1 MIKPFKLS
9 LFLCAIAV
17 LPWMSH
23 AQVTAN
29 DSDIVDEDDPRMQE
43 TVGTIRIPE
52 MGTNDVL
59 ELLQEYTGKPILR
72 QQNLPATRI
81 TFFSQGPLTRGEAIL
96 AIESLLALN
105 GIAVTPLG
113 ERFIKAVPVS
123 MITAQGAPI
132 WEGTTQN
139 AIPTQK
145 IYEKVFR
152 LDFLT
157 PEEAV
162 RYVDPLM
169 SQGAPLA
176 FDKSGFLLITDALI
190 NLQRIE
196 RILRIIDTPAALTS
210 RMLFFQLENTE
221 AQNVLRRLEQMKQGA
236 LRRQLENN
244 TTFDADERTNQI
256 IAFTHPSNEAL
267 ITELVEKLD
276 VNVAPLT
283 STRVFYIRYADATEV
298 VNIMD
303 QIVTGQTR
311 ARDQAGASR
320 TGTRSASGD
329 QQQRQRTTQQ
339 GSAASRDGTNLQFSD
354 YLTIVP
360 DERANTIVASG
371 TQSDLTFLEQLIEEI
386 DSLLAQVRIEV
397 VITEVRLTDD
407 DTRGIDSFGFRY
419 NVVTPGSSS
428 SAPVFGI
435 DDGQTNVD
443 QRVALPGNFYGAT
456 IPGVTWGP
464 DGFGIEAILNAA
476 RTLSNV
482 SVLSTPTIVTTH
494 NKEAKVS
501 VGELRPVLIGT
512 TESGVSGTITNNIQ
526 FQDIKLELTVT
537 PLIGV
542 DGVIQMEVSQSIQ
555 SVIDNITIGNES
567 RPVIGT
573 RMAESYVSVG
583 DGELVVL
590 GGLQAL
596 DTSRQ
601 ESRMALLG
609 RLPVLGN
616 LFTRTQD
623 SRIRNE
629 LLIFIRPTIVR
640 TTTQANRDA
649 EQLVDVI
656 SSRDDIRRYLDT
668 GTFRMETEDDYNE
681 EDDEDSDSNIRDRR
695 RPSSSPRR

>member
-1 MIKPFKLS
+1 
-9 LFLCAIAV
+9 
-17 LPWMSH
+17 MS
-23 AQVTAN
+23 AA
-29 DSDIVDEDDPRMQE
+29 DSDIVSEEDPRMLE

-72 QQNLPATRI
+72 QQNLPPTRI
-81 TFFSQGPLTRGEAIL
+81 TFFSQGPLTRAEAIL

-113 ERFIKAVPVS
+113 ERFIKAVPAA
-123 MITAQGAPI
+123 MITAQGAPV
-132 WEGTTQN
+132 WEGTTRN

-162 RYVDPLM
+162 RYIDPLM
-169 SQGAPLA
+169 SQGAPIA
-176 FDKSGFLLITDALI
+176 FDKSGFLLITDALV

-196 RILRIIDTPAALTS
+196 RILGVIDTPAALTS

-267 ITELVEKLD
+267 VTELIQKLD

-283 STRVFYIRYADATEV
+283 STRVFHIRYANAVEV

-311 ARDQAGASR
+311 ARDQAGSTR
-320 TGTRSASGD
+320 TTTRTTG
-329 QQQRQRTTQQ
+329 QQQQTQRPQQ

-354 YLTIVP
+354 YITIVP

-371 TQSDLTFLEQLIEEI
+371 TQSDLAFLEQLIEEI

-494 NKEAKVS
+494 NKEATVS

-542 DGVIQMEVSQSIQ
+542 DGVIQLEVSQSIQ

-656 SSRDDIRRYLDT
+656 SSRDDIRRYLET
-668 GTFRMETEDDYNE
+668 GTFRLETEDDFDSE
-681 EDDEDSDSNIRDRR
+681 EDDDQSPDIRDRR
-695 RPSSSPRR
+695 RQPGSSRR

>member
-1 MIKPFKLS
+1 MTKPFKLS
-9 LFLCAIAV
+9 LLLCLLAA
-17 LPWMSH
+17 LPWTGH
-23 AQVTAN
+23 AQVSAD
-29 DSDIVDEDDPRMQE
+29 DSDIVNEEDPRMQE

-96 AIESLLALN
+96 AVESLLALN

-113 ERFIKAVPVS
+113 ERFIKAVPAA

-132 WEGTTQN
+132 WEGTTRN
-139 AIPTQK
+139 AIPSQK
-145 IYEKVFR
+145 LYEKIFR

-162 RYVDPLM
+162 RYIDPLM
-169 SQGAPLA
+169 SQGAPVA
-176 FDKSGFLLITDALI
+176 FDKSGFLLITDALV

-196 RILRIIDTPAALTS
+196 RILEVIDTPAALTS

-267 ITELVEKLD
+267 VSELIEKLD
-276 VNVAPLT
+276 INVAPLT
-283 STRVFYIRYADATEV
+283 STRVFYIRYADANEV

-311 ARDQAGASR
+311 ARDQAGSTTR
-320 TGTRSASGD
+320 TTT
-329 QQQRQRTTQQ
+329 QQQREQRQRPQQQ
-339 GSAASRDGTNLQFSD
+339 GTAASREGTNLQFSD

-371 TQSDLTFLEQLIEEI
+371 TQSDLTFLDQLIEEI

-419 NVVTPGSSS
+419 NVVTPGGGGST
-428 SAPVFGI
+428 PTFGI

-443 QRVALPGNFYGAT
+443 QRVAIPGNFYGAT
-456 IPGVTWGP
+456 IPGVSWGP

-494 NKEAKVS
+494 NKEATVS

-512 TESGVSGTITNNIQ
+512 TESGVSGAITNNIQ

-596 DTSRQ
+596 DSSTQ

-609 RLPVLGN
+609 RLPVVGN
-616 LFTRTQD
+616 LFTRTQE

-649 EQLVDVI
+649 ERLVDNI

-668 GTFRMETEDDYNE
+668 GTFRLDTEEGFDDE
-681 EDDEDSDSNIRDRR
+681 EDDDEPDIQDRR
-695 RPSSSPRR
+695 REPGPPRR

>member
-1 MIKPFKLS
+1 MTKPFKLS
-9 LFLCAIAV
+9 LLLCLLAA
-17 LPWMSH
+17 LPWTGH
-23 AQVTAN
+23 AQVSAD
-29 DSDIVDEDDPRMQE
+29 DSDIVNEEDPRMQE

-96 AIESLLALN
+96 AVESLLALN
-105 GIAVTPLG
+105 GIAITPLG
-113 ERFIKAVPVS
+113 ERFIKAVPAA

-132 WEGTTQN
+132 WEGTTRN
-139 AIPTQK
+139 AIPSQK
-145 IYEKVFR
+145 LYEKIFR

-162 RYVDPLM
+162 RYIDPLM
-169 SQGAPLA
+169 SQGAPVA

-196 RILRIIDTPAALTS
+196 RILEVIDTPAALTA

-267 ITELVEKLD
+267 VTELIEKLD

-303 QIVTGQTR
+303 QIVTGQTQ
-311 ARDQAGASR
+311 ARDQAGSTTRGTTR
-320 TGTRSASGD
+320 TGS
-329 QQQRQRTTQQ
+329 QQQQPQRQQQ
-339 GSAASRDGTNLQFSD
+339 GSAASREGTNLQFSD

-371 TQSDLTFLEQLIEEI
+371 TQSDLTFLDQLIEEI

-419 NVVTPGSSS
+419 NVVTPGGGGSI
-428 SAPVFGI
+428 PTFGI

-443 QRVALPGNFYGAT
+443 QRVAIPGNFYGAT

-494 NKEAKVS
+494 NKEATVS

-512 TESGVSGTITNNIQ
+512 TESGVSGSITNNIQ

-596 DTSRQ
+596 DTSTQ

-609 RLPVLGN
+609 RLPVVGN
-616 LFTRTQD
+616 LFTRTQE

-649 EQLVDVI
+649 ERLVDVI

-668 GTFRMETEDDYNE
+668 GTFRLDSEGDFEE
-681 EDDEDSDSNIRDRR
+681 EDDESETDDPDHRR
-695 RPSSSPRR
+695 QSGSPRR